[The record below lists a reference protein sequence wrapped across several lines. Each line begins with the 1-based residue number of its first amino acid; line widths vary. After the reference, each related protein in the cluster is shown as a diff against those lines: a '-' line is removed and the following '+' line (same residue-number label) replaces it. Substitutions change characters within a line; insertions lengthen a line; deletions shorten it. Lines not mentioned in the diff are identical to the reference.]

1 MSKKND
7 EKNNSASAK
16 VFIGYKPFAWQK
28 AVHNGITKYGKGSGT
43 IHMVKAKRQIGKSYI
58 IINELLRFAINYKN
72 TVNVCLSPTLNQGRK
87 IYKTIL
93 KAIENSGILKGKN
106 DSLLE
111 ITLVNDSTI
120 LFKSAEQKDAL
131 RGFTVSG
138 ILCIDEAAYISDE
151 VYSIIQPTT
160 DVHRCPI
167 LIVSTPRFKTGFFW
181 QKYALGC
188 LKSSQPQIISYDL
201 CQYDTSQ
208 LLSPERLEMYRQ
220 TMPKNMFKSEYLGEF
235 LDSDSMLFGE
245 FKSCVM
251 KAGEKPVN
259 DEWYVGIDFSGQL
272 GQDDTAMSILNSK
285 GEQIHLEYFN
295 NMGITLMIEK
305 FANFFNN
312 NKNKI
317 KAIYIEKNS
326 IGNPL
331 IEMLKQKLNKGIHIT
346 EWVTTNSSK
355 ASLVSQLQVAFEQKK
370 IRIMNDEKQEIELAS
385 YEATLN
391 QKTGNVSYNAPA
403 GMNDDICIALMLSW
417 EAFSSKNKKGKY
429 CLG

>member
-220 TMPKNMFKSEYLGEF
+220 TMPKNQFTTEYLGEF
-235 LDSDSMLFGE
+235 LDSESITFGD
-245 FKSCVM
+245 FKKCII
-251 KAGEKPVN
+251 KGYKPKE
-259 DEWYVGIDFSGQL
+259 DEWYVGIDWSNQTGN
-272 GQDDTAMSILNSK
+272 DDTAISILNGN
-285 GEQIHLEYFN
+285 GEQILLQYYN
-295 NMGITLMIEK
+295 NITITEQINRI
-305 FANFFNN
+305 ANLLNS
-312 NKNKI
+312 NKGKI
-317 KAIYIEKNS
+317 KQIYAESNS
-326 IGNPL
+326 IGEPM
-331 IEMLKQKLNKGIHIT
+331 IEMLRNKLVKGIT
-346 EWVTTNSSK
+346 VEKWNTSNSSK
-355 ASLVSQLQVAFEQKK
+355 NQMVSDLQVAFEQDK
-370 IRIMNDEKQEIELAS
+370 IKIIDDEKQIMELS
-385 YEATLN
+385 VYEATYN
-391 QKTGNVSYNAPA
+391 PRTGNVSYNAPA
-403 GMNDDICIALMLSW
+403 GMNDDICIALGLSYQ
-417 EAFSSKNKKGKY
+417 SYLLKNKKGKY